1 MYLLPLNVY
10 VRIVCVPSAFS
21 SLLNAS
27 AYSDR
32 KDVVEIAV
40 VGPRDAAGTR
50 ALLAAARAR
59 YVPARVIGWLDPA
72 AGATD
77 LPLLKGKT
85 LSAGKP
91 AAYVCRNYACDA
103 PVTDPAILTKA
114 LARR

>member
-1 MYLLPLNVY
+1 LATLRPLVD
-10 VRIVCVPSAFS
+10 RVPSAFS

-27 AYSDR
+27 AFADR

-40 VGPRDAAGTR
+40 AGPRDAAGTR

-59 YVPARVIGWLDPA
+59 YVPARVIGWFDPA
-72 AGATD
+72 VGASD

-91 AAYVCRNYACDA
+91 AAYVCRNYACDV
-103 PVTDPAILTKA
+103 PVSNPSALTKA
-114 LARR
+114 LSPR